1 MQQVPTEKDEPGLF
15 EKVGSYAEKRL
26 LLLKYKAVDTGAE
39 VVASLV
45 AHLTVVVLLATFLL
59 ILNIG
64 IALWIGHLLGYTY
77 YGFFIVAA
85 FYALVALLVYSF
97 RHKLIKEPLNNL
109 IIRKILK
116 QKP

>member
-1 MQQVPTEKDEPGLF
+1 MQQVAIQQNEPGLL
-15 EKVGSYAEKRL
+15 EKAGEYAETQL

-39 VVASLV
+39 VVSSLV
-45 AHLTVVVLLATFLL
+45 TRLAVVILVATFLL

-64 IALWIGHLLGYTY
+64 IALWIGHLLGFTY

-97 RHKLIKEPLNNL
+97 RHQWIKEPINDL